1 MNLAA
6 FRDTKLYDFLMAV
19 PLILWFGNG
28 VVQLRARLVAEAIA
42 ILDGQASLFIWIQFL
57 ALLSA
62 ALFNLMLVWLLVV
75 RDKPI
80 LRARGL
86 LPRITG
92 FAGTFFGVSILH
104 LPVAPLNLAWQIVA
118 ALLVMGGCLGSAVV
132 LAKLGKSFSIMPE
145 ARRLVTDGPYAY
157 ARHPLYAVELVTIA
171 GTAIQFQQPWATL
184 LALVV
189 VALIYARTVF
199 EEQVLSEAYPEYAA
213 YRARVK
219 RFIPGVI

>member
-28 VVQLRARLVAEAIA
+28 VVKLRPRLVADATAI
-42 ILDGQASLFIWIQFL
+42 IDGGASLFIWVQFG

-80 LRARGL
+80 LRPRGVV
-86 LPRITG
+86 PRITG
-92 FAGTFFGVSILH
+92 FAGTFFGVSILQ
-104 LPVAPLNLAWQIVA
+104 LPLAPLSVAWQIVA
-118 ALLVMGGCLGSAVV
+118 ALLVMGGCLGSAIV
-132 LAKLGKSFSIMPE
+132 LAKLGKSFSIVPE
-145 ARRLVTDGPYAY
+145 ARKLVTSGPYAY
-157 ARHPLYAVELVTIA
+157 ARHPLYAVELIAIA
-171 GTAIQFQQPWATL
+171 GTAIQFQQPWAAL

-199 EEQVLSEAYPEYAA
+199 EEQVLAEAYPEYAA
-213 YRARVK
+213 YRGRVK